1 MTYQHASLAAGRWFE
16 LTFAEQMGNIGSEVH
31 RAVQW
36 QKRDPQIFDRAIDNA
51 LELIDIT
58 VQDGRWQNRLKEI
71 LRVREFLC
79 DAAFGEKIY
88 GTLEDFD
95 DYFLQ
100 FAIAARLPKT
110 DPPLTDNML

>member
-51 LELIDIT
+51 LELIDRDSSGAGVFVRCGVWRKDIRYS
-58 VQDGRWQNRLKEI
+58 GR
-71 LRVREFLC
+71 F
-79 DAAFGEKIY
+79 
-88 GTLEDFD
+88 
-95 DYFLQ
+95 
-100 FAIAARLPKT
+100 
-110 DPPLTDNML
+110 

>member
-1 MTYQHASLAAGRWFE
+1 MNGVSQHASLAAGRWFE

-36 QKRDPQIFDRAIDNA
+36 QERDRDIADHAVDSA

-58 VQDGRWQNRLKEI
+58 VEDKRWQNRLKEI

-79 DAAFGEKIY
+79 DAALGEQEY
-88 GTLEDFD
+88 GTLQDFD
-95 DYFLQ
+95 EYFLQ
-100 FAIAARLPKT
+100 FAVAARNRT
-110 DPPLTDNML
+110 

>member
-1 MTYQHASLAAGRWFE
+1 MVHQHILLASGRWFE

-36 QKRDPQIFDRAIDNA
+36 QERDQAIFDRAIDNA

-58 VQDGRWQNRLKEI
+58 VKDARWQRRLKEI
-71 LRVREFLC
+71 LRTREFLC
-79 DAAFGEKIY
+79 EAAFGDQTS

-95 DYFLQ
+95 EYFLQ
-100 FAIAARLPKT
+100 FAILAR
-110 DPPLTDNML
+110 NYM

>member
-1 MTYQHASLAAGRWFE
+1 MVAGRWFE

-36 QKRDPQIFDRAIDNA
+36 QERDPKIFDRAIDNA
-51 LELIDIT
+51 LELIDMTIG
-58 VQDGRWQNRLKEI
+58 DKRWQGRLKEI

-79 DAAFGEKIY
+79 EAAFGEQTR

-95 DYFLQ
+95 EYFLQ
-100 FAIAARLPKT
+100 FAIAAR
-110 DPPLTDNML
+110 NHR